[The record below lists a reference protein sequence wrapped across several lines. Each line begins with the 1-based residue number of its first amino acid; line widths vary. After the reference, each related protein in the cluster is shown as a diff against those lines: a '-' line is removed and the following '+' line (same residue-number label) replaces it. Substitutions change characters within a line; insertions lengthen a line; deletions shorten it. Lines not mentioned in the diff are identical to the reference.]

1 MASVIR
7 KLHEFRA
14 EDQEMSAYIDSVEL
28 YFQVNEIDEEKL
40 AVALLTAVGGKTY
53 SLLRNLV
60 APQLPKEKYIAQLN
74 NILKAHFEPKPLM
87 IAERFRLHQRSQQ
100 EIESVKE
107 YVAELKRMAKHC
119 NFRTYL
125 NEALRDRL
133 VCGLRNKKRLLS
145 EAELTFERAFQI
157 AQGMESAE
165 RICLELPGTEEE
177 RLIKLRRSSTL
188 KGPRK
193 PQRTS
198 IKCFRCG
205 ENSQKSNYCLF
216 KVSHCFKCRN
226 VGHIAGGGGV
236 KRKRQQRNQPR
247 INVVGEIHFD
257 AQIGYSRKFNQ
268 LTERKMN
275 RNSRCI
281 IWIMLRLRQWWFSRC
296 LTENLWRWSWIRE
309 LSCQSFPKRR

>member
-1 MASVIR
+1 MASVIG

-125 NEALRDRL
+125 NEVLRDRL
-133 VCGLRNKKRLLS
+133 VCGLRNKAVVTEVVIIRSRADVRESFPNCTRHGKCGKNLLG
-145 EAELTFERAFQI
+145 AAWHRRRAF
-157 AQGMESAE
+157 
-165 RICLELPGTEEE
+165 
-177 RLIKLRRSSTL
+177 
-188 KGPRK
+188 
-193 PQRTS
+193 
-198 IKCFRCG
+198 
-205 ENSQKSNYCLF
+205 
-216 KVSHCFKCRN
+216 
-226 VGHIAGGGGV
+226 
-236 KRKRQQRNQPR
+236 
-247 INVVGEIHFD
+247 D
-257 AQIGYSRKFNQ
+257 
-268 LTERKMN
+268 
-275 RNSRCI
+275 
-281 IWIMLRLRQWWFSRC
+281 
-296 LTENLWRWSWIRE
+296 
-309 LSCQSFPKRR
+309 

>member
-133 VCGLRNKKRLLS
+133 VCGLRNKAMQKRLLS
-145 EAELTFERAFQI
+145 EAELTFERGLSKLHKAWKVRKEIAWSCMARHRRRAF
-157 AQGMESAE
+157 
-165 RICLELPGTEEE
+165 
-177 RLIKLRRSSTL
+177 
-188 KGPRK
+188 
-193 PQRTS
+193 
-198 IKCFRCG
+198 
-205 ENSQKSNYCLF
+205 N
-216 KVSHCFKCRN
+216 
-226 VGHIAGGGGV
+226 
-236 KRKRQQRNQPR
+236 
-247 INVVGEIHFD
+247 
-257 AQIGYSRKFNQ
+257 
-268 LTERKMN
+268 
-275 RNSRCI
+275 
-281 IWIMLRLRQWWFSRC
+281 
-296 LTENLWRWSWIRE
+296 
-309 LSCQSFPKRR
+309 